1 MSKDLLFEIGT
12 EEIPANYMPS
22 TLKQVKSI
30 SGAML
35 KNYRI
40 AFEEIKA
47 YGTPR
52 RIVLFVKG
60 IAEQQENLEE
70 LVKGPSRRA
79 AYDENGNPSKA
90 LLGFLKG
97 RKAEL
102 GDVFTPHAPVQSRA
116 Q

>member
-1 MSKDLLFEIGT
+1 MSKDLLYEIGT

-22 TLKQVKSI
+22 TLKQVRSI
-30 SGAML
+30 SEAML

-40 AFEEIKA
+40 AFEEVKA

-52 RIVLFVKG
+52 RIVLLVKG

-70 LVKGPSRRA
+70 LVKGPSKRA

-90 LLGFLKG
+90 LLGFLP
-97 RKAEL
+97 A
-102 GDVFTPHAPVQSRA
+102 GDA
-116 Q
+116 